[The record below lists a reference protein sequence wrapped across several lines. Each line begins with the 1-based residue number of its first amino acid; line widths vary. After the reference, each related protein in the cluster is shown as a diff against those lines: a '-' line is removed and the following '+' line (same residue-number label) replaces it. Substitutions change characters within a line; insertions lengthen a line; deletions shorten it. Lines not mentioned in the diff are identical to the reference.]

1 MMKIHMKNE
10 NNDIKLKLYQDQ
22 FNIILKT
29 MQENMSELTRYGLS
43 SRDENPD
50 TWLKVEIFLSNFS
63 LVVVNATLYSVREQN
78 VNKKILE
85 NKASLCEI
93 ILEDFIVKIDMNKD
107 SSKYIRINS
116 ENFKVVDLRFHS
128 KFNNEESTPL
138 IFMYSED
145 QENPE
150 KRTSVKGFKDL
161 SPKKPTLM
169 KSSKSYDPRL
179 EVIKDKIERILD
191 IKILI
196 NEEKKI
202 SIEFAYGII
211 LFIPDF
217 LHDLG
222 DFFQCPSNPGLF
234 QDPSN
239 IKILPNPNP
248 PRMTVNLA
256 IQKIHVLLLS
266 SLTDMEKSCILLR
279 LSKLEANVV

>member
-1 MMKIHMKNE
+1 LAE
-10 NNDIKLKLYQDQ
+10 G
-22 FNIILKT
+22 
-29 MQENMSELTRYGLS
+29 R
-43 SRDENPD
+43 
-50 TWLKVEIFLSNFS
+50 NFS
-63 LVVVNATLYSVREQN
+63 IKFFISRGKRNFIQCKRDKI

-196 NEEKKI
+196 NEEKK
-202 SIEFAYGII
+202 Y
-211 LFIPDF
+211 
-217 LHDLG
+217 
-222 DFFQCPSNPGLF
+222 QSN
-234 QDPSN
+234 
-239 IKILPNPNP
+239 
-248 PRMTVNLA
+248 
-256 IQKIHVLLLS
+256 
-266 SLTDMEKSCILLR
+266 SLME
-279 LSKLEANVV
+279 